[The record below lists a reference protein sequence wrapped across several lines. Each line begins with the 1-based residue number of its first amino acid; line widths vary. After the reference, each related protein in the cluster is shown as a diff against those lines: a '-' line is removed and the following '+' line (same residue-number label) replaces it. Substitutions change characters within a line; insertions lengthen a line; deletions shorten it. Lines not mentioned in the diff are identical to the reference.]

1 MGDMHEKMKHLYI
14 GVDLHKQHHVAV
26 IMDCWQEKITEIK
39 VENKP
44 AAFPAFLLDID
55 KLVGEGLTP
64 IFGLEDVGG
73 YGRALAQFLT
83 DHGQV
88 VKEVNPALSAAERKS
103 HVTTHKSHVTTHK
116 SDSWDAECVARILVN
131 KLHSLPDAMPDDLY
145 WSIQQLVTRR
155 NGLVKAQGALKNQ
168 LHIQLSYH
176 YPSYKK
182 FFSEID
188 GKTAIAFWERY
199 PSPSNLEGLHIE
211 QLTDFLLE
219 ASNNTCSTKK
229 ASDILRL
236 VKADGQ
242 TAKEYQDTRDFL
254 VRSIV
259 RDITFKKQEM
269 RKVENALRELMRL
282 LEYKLDSMPGIDLV
296 TASALIA
303 EIGDVRRFPN
313 ANKLARFAG
322 IAPVYIGSGGK
333 GKERKSKQG
342 NRALHALFYNL
353 AVQQVQVAKGSKLP
367 RNPVFHAYYQRKLK
381 EGKTKG
387 QALVC
392 IMRRLVNIIYGM
404 MKHKTAYKLPI
415 LQEKK

>member
-1 MGDMHEKMKHLYI
+1 MHEKQKHIYV
-14 GVDLHKQHHVAV
+14 GVDLHKHQHVAV
-26 IMDCWQEKITEIK
+26 IINCWQEKLAELT

-44 AAFPAFLLDID
+44 SAFSTFLLDID
-55 KLVGEGLTP
+55 KLMAEGLTP
-64 IFGLEDVGG
+64 VFGLEDVGG
-73 YGRALAQFLT
+73 YGRSLAQFLT

-88 VKEVNPALSAAERKS
+88 VKEVNPALSYAERKS
-103 HVTTHKSHVTTHK
+103 HMTTQK

-131 KLHSLPDAMPDDLY
+131 KLDQLPDAKPHDLF

-155 NGLVKAQGALKNQ
+155 NALVKAQGALKNQ
-168 LHIQLSYH
+168 LHIQLSHH

-182 FFSEID
+182 FFSEVD
-188 GKTAIAFWERY
+188 GKTALAFWKRY
-199 PSPSNLEGLHIE
+199 PSPSCLDGVSKT
-211 QLTDFLLE
+211 QLTTFLLE
-219 ASNNTCSTKK
+219 ESNNTCSVKK
-229 ASDILRL
+229 ASEIMKL
-236 VKADGQ
+236 VKEDGQ
-242 TAKEYQDTRDFL
+242 TQKEHQETRDFL
-254 VRSIV
+254 VKSIV
-259 RDITFKKQEM
+259 RDISFKKKEM
-269 RKVENALRELMRL
+269 SYVERELKELMSL
-282 LEYKLDSMPGIDLV
+282 LDFQLDSMPGIDLV

-322 IAPVYIGSGGK
+322 IAPVYFGSGGK
-333 GKERKSKQG
+333 GKEQKSKQG

-367 RNPVFHAYYQRKLK
+367 RNPVFYAYYQRKLR

-404 MKHKTAYKLPI
+404 MKHKTAYELPI
-415 LQEKK
+415 VKEKEVV

>member
-1 MGDMHEKMKHLYI
+1 MHEKQKHIYV

-26 IMDCWQEKITEIK
+26 IINCWQEKLDEIK

-44 AAFPAFLLDID
+44 SAFSTFLLDID
-55 KLVGEGLTP
+55 KLTEEGLTP
-64 IFGLEDVGG
+64 VFGLEDVGG
-73 YGRALAQFLT
+73 YGRALAQYLT

-88 VKEVNPALSAAERKS
+88 VKEVNPALSYAERKS
-103 HVTTHKSHVTTHK
+103 HVTVQK
-116 SDSWDAECVARILVN
+116 SDSWDAECVARILVRQ
-131 KLHSLPDAMPDDLY
+131 LSQLPDAKPHDLF

-155 NGLVKAQGALKNQ
+155 NALVKAQGALKNQ
-168 LHIQLSYH
+168 LHIQLSHH

-182 FFSEID
+182 FFSEVD
-188 GKTAIAFWERY
+188 GKTALAFWERY
-199 PSPSNLEGLHIE
+199 PSPSCLEGVSIK
-211 QLTDFLLE
+211 QLTTFLLE
-219 ASNNTCSTKK
+219 VSHNTCSVKK
-229 ASDILRL
+229 ANEILKL
-236 VKADGQ
+236 VIEDGN
-242 TAKEYQDTRDFL
+242 TTKEHQETRDFL

-259 RDITFKKQEM
+259 RDITFKKKEM
-269 RKVENALRELMRL
+269 NYVEGELKELMSL
-282 LEYKLDSMPGIDLV
+282 LDFQLDSMPGIDLV

-322 IAPVYIGSGGK
+322 IAPVYFGSGGK
-333 GKERKSKQG
+333 GKEQKGKQG

-392 IMRRLVNIIYGM
+392 IMRRLVNIVYGM
-404 MKHKTAYKLPI
+404 MKHKTAYELPI
-415 LQEKK
+415 EQEKK

>member
-1 MGDMHEKMKHLYI
+1 MHEKQKHLYV

-26 IMDCWQEKITEIK
+26 IINCWQEKLDEIK

-44 AAFPAFLLDID
+44 SAFSTFLLDID
-55 KLVGEGLTP
+55 KLIDDGLTP
-64 IFGLEDVGG
+64 VFGLEDVGG
-73 YGRALAQFLT
+73 YGRSLAQFLT

-88 VKEVNPALSAAERKS
+88 VKEVNPALSYAERKS
-103 HVTTHKSHVTTHK
+103 HVTVQK
-116 SDSWDAECVARILVN
+116 SDSWDAECVALILLN
-131 KLHSLPDAMPDDLY
+131 KLNDLPDAKPHDLY

-155 NGLVKAQGALKNQ
+155 NALVKVQGALKNQ
-168 LHIQLSYH
+168 LHIQLSHH

-182 FFSEID
+182 FFSQVD
-188 GKTAIAFWERY
+188 GKTALAFWERY
-199 PSPSNLEGLHIE
+199 PSPSCIEGVSIK
-211 QLTDFLLE
+211 QLTTFLLE
-219 ASNNTCSTKK
+219 VSHNTCSVKK
-229 ASDILRL
+229 ANEVWKLL
-236 VKADGQ
+236 KEDGH
-242 TAKEYQDTRDFL
+242 TTKEHQETRDFL

-259 RDITFKKQEM
+259 RDISFKKQEM
-269 RKVENALRELMRL
+269 SYVEGELKQLMSL
-282 LEYKLDSMPGIDLV
+282 LDFQLDSMPGIDLV

-303 EIGDVRRFPN
+303 DIGDVRRFPN

-322 IAPVYIGSGGK
+322 IAPVYFGSGGK
-333 GKERKSKQG
+333 GKEQKSKQG

-392 IMRRLVNIIYGM
+392 IMRRLVNIVYGM
-404 MKHKTAYKLPI
+404 MKHKTAYELPI
-415 LQEKK
+415 EQEKK

>member
-1 MGDMHEKMKHLYI
+1 MHEKQKHIYV

-26 IMDCWQEKITEIK
+26 IINCWQEKLDEIK

-44 AAFPAFLLDID
+44 SAFSTFLLDID
-55 KLVGEGLTP
+55 KLTEEGLTP
-64 IFGLEDVGG
+64 VFGLEDVGG
-73 YGRALAQFLT
+73 YGRALAQYLT

-88 VKEVNPALSAAERKS
+88 VKEVNPALSYAERKS
-103 HVTTHKSHVTTHK
+103 HVTVQK
-116 SDSWDAECVARILVN
+116 SDSWDAECVARILVRQ
-131 KLHSLPDAMPDDLY
+131 LSHLPDAKPHDLY

-155 NGLVKAQGALKNQ
+155 NALVKAQGALKNQ
-168 LHIQLSYH
+168 LHIQLSHH

-182 FFSEID
+182 FFSEVD
-188 GKTAIAFWERY
+188 GKTALAFWERY
-199 PSPSNLEGLHIE
+199 PSPSCLEGVSIK
-211 QLTDFLLE
+211 QLTTFLLE
-219 ASNNTCSTKK
+219 VSHNTCSVKK
-229 ASDILRL
+229 ANEILKL
-236 VKADGQ
+236 VIEDGN
-242 TAKEYQDTRDFL
+242 TTKEHQETRDFL
-254 VRSIV
+254 VESIV
-259 RDITFKKQEM
+259 RHILFGKQEIG
-269 RKVENALRELMRL
+269 KVERELKELMSL
-282 LEYKLDSMPGIDLV
+282 LDFQLDSMPGIDLV

-322 IAPVYIGSGGK
+322 IAPVYFGSGGK
-333 GKERKSKQG
+333 GKEQKSKQG

-367 RNPVFHAYYQRKLK
+367 RNPVFYAYYQRKLK

-392 IMRRLVNIIYGM
+392 IMRRLVNIVYGM

-415 LQEKK
+415 VQEKEVI